1 MIHMGIPSEAVKK
14 QRQIDLKSGINP
26 GMLQSVQLK
35 SVTNQKD
42 MKTDMKTNMKSDMN
56 GFEPPSLDSLQMALR
71 KLRTVITMGQT

>member
-1 MIHMGIPSEAVKK
+1 MGIPSEAVKK

-42 MKTDMKTNMKSDMN
+42 MKTNMKSDMN